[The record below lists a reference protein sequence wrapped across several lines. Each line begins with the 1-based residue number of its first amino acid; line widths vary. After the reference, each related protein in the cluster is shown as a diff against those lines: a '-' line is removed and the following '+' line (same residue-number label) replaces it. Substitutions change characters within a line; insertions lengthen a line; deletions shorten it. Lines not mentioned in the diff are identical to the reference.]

1 MKSSALRVR
10 VDPDLHDEFL
20 DCCKEQDMSASH
32 VLRQFM
38 RAFVEKH
45 GQRSQKEIFRDID
58 KIANIQK

>member
-10 VDPDLHDEFL
+10 VDPNLHDEFL
-20 DCCKEQDMSASH
+20 NCCKEQDMSASH

-45 GQRSQKEIFRDID
+45 GRGSQQELFKDVD
-58 KIANIQK
+58 KIAKL